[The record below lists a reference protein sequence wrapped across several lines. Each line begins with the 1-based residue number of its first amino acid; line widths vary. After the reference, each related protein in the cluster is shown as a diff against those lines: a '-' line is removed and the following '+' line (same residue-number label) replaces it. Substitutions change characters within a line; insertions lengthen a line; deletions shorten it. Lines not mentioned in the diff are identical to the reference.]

1 MADGDIVETWVV
13 PVSFLVVGAKVV
25 DEKVRPVGVIPGV
38 LDVCSSE
45 LDVCPEVV
53 EVCLSEVDICLEYV
67 DEGAEV
73 IGSVVP
79 VAGVEEMLRTS
90 SSPSMVIGFFSFFWI
105 RCGMLCFPLMPSN
118 SCTFFRMRLITPILV
133 RTCCR
138 LSPSLGTPSANVSL
152 FSLPGSQRWRMK
164 RLV

>member
-38 LDVCSSE
+38 LDVCSSK

-53 EVCLSEVDICLEYV
+53 EVCLSEVDICLESV
-67 DEGAEV
+67 DEGGEV

-79 VAGVEEMLRTS
+79 VGGGVVSVSSLAVGDPLDLVDLSAELVAAGLVVVDVAPGPVIVS
-90 SSPSMVIGFFSFFWI
+90 SGVVACVAGHVAVA
-105 RCGMLCFPLMPSN
+105 G
-118 SCTFFRMRLITPILV
+118 
-133 RTCCR
+133 
-138 LSPSLGTPSANVSL
+138 
-152 FSLPGSQRWRMK
+152 
-164 RLV
+164 